1 MSTSGQIGNGAA
13 RGGRSAGAGAGG
25 SGAEGGGAPGGEIGV
40 IGAGVTIK
48 GDVEAEIDLQI
59 DGMVHGDV
67 RCGTLILSERALVAG
82 SITAERVRVSGRV
95 EGGIEATDLA
105 IEAGA
110 LIRGE
115 VSYSRL
121 RVSNGGILEG
131 TMTHRPL
138 AEEPTDAERLK
149 LVNNGDAPS
158 KPQRVHYIE

>member
-1 MSTSGQIGNGAA
+1 MSTSGQIGNGA
-13 RGGRSAGAGAGG
+13 RGGRP
-25 SGAEGGGAPGGEIGV
+25 GGGADGAASGEIGV

-48 GDVEAEIDLQI
+48 GDVEAEVDLQI
-59 DGMVHGDV
+59 DGQVHGDV
-67 RCGTLILSERALVAG
+67 RCATLILTDRALVAG

-121 RVSNGGILEG
+121 RVSNGGVLEG

-138 AEEPTDAERLK
+138 AEEPTEAERLK
-149 LVNNGDAPS
+149 LVNTNGDAPA

>member
-1 MSTSGQIGNGAA
+1 MSTSGQIGNGA
-13 RGGRSAGAGAGG
+13 RGGRSPGSGAAGAGAD
-25 SGAEGGGAPGGEIGV
+25 STGAPAEEIGV

-48 GDVEAEIDLQI
+48 GDVEAEINLQI
-59 DGMVHGDV
+59 DGLVHGDV
-67 RCGTLILSERALVAG
+67 RCGTLILTERALVAG
-82 SITAERVRVSGRV
+82 SITADRVRISGRV

-138 AEEPTDAERLK
+138 AEEPSEAERLK
-149 LVNNGDAPS
+149 LVNGGDAPG